1 MYTFRCPSSTP
12 LDFVKARAAI
22 QRPEEQEEVQT
33 TSHAEKNHN
42 HMLSTE
48 HSTWHSYI
56 YVHVDHRLFA
66 IWAYGANLSF
76 AVRLI
81 ISTARIAP

>member
-12 LDFVKARAAI
+12 LDFRKARVAI
-22 QRPEEQEEVQT
+22 HEEQEEVQT
-33 TSHAEKNHN
+33 ASHAEKNYN

-66 IWAYGANLSF
+66 IWACGANLSLQSD
-76 AVRLI
+76 LI
-81 ISTARIAP
+81 ISSARIAP